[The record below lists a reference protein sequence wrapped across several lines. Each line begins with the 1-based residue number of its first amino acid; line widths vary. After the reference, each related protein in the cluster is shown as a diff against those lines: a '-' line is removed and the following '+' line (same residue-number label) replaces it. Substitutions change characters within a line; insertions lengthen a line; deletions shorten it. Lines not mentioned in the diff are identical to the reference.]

1 MLERIQPQPEPTS
14 TRTAITPWEYG
25 DIPKIV
31 ASFATDGYNPR
42 EREYTVGAR
51 LQRTMGLVC
60 RCCIQIQENTEVD
73 ENRNLQNYNLQ
84 ASLRIQFCYIYW
96 CDNPFL
102 FNMLK

>member
-42 EREYTVGAR
+42 EESTQLVPDYNELWGWYVDVVFKFRKTLR
-51 LQRTMGLVC
+51 LTRTEIC
-60 RCCIQIQENTEVD
+60 KTTIFKHR
-73 ENRNLQNYNLQ
+73 
-84 ASLRIQFCYIYW
+84 
-96 CDNPFL
+96 
-102 FNMLK
+102 